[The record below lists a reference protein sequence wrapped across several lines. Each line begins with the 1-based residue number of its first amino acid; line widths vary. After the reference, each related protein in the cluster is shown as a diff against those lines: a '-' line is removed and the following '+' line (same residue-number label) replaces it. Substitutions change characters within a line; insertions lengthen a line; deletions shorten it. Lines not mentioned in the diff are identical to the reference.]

1 MKRLN
6 ALFAGKAPSVLGVR
20 ILPLGENFPA
30 VPAAVPSGLLELRPD
45 MAGAERGV
53 FAANARIGAAQ
64 PGGAECAGRM

>member
-1 MKRLN
+1 MKSLN
-6 ALFAGKAPSVLGVR
+6 ALFAGKALSELGVR

-30 VPAAVPSGLLELRPD
+30 VPAAVPSELLERRPD

-64 PGGAECAGRM
+64 SGGTGGAGRM

>member
-6 ALFAGKAPSVLGVR
+6 ALFAGKVPSELGVR

-30 VPAAVPSGLLELRPD
+30 VPAAVPSELLECRPD
-45 MAGAERGV
+45 MVGAERGV

-64 PGGAECAGRM
+64 SGGAGGAGRM